1 MAERLSRHGNKPPL
15 QPGWFSFSRPVPP
28 NRKHNASHI
37 CNFKF
42 LVARLK
48 TVTG

>member
-28 NRKHNASHI
+28 NRNTMQATYVILNS
-37 CNFKF
+37 